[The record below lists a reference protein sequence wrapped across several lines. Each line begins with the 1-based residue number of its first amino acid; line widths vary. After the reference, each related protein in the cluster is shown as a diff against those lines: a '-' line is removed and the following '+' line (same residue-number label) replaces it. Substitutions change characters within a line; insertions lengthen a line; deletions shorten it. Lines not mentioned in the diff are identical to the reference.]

1 MPAATANDWRPPEAD
16 AWKPPEAVQ
25 ASPNAGKPPKTG
37 IAAPAEVKTP
47 DSPDWSK
54 LYEGLDGIDQRVT
67 ADQAK
72 AFSALDPITDN
83 PKEARAK
90 VINQSYLQTQLKGMD
105 ANAISANWQTVKDTY
120 AKQTLGMDEK
130 GITDT
135 ALYSAIGQHVQ
146 GNAVMNKKEWKDGTP
161 FDRMLLLMKTYPHQ
175 FGHAMQSVSSGK
187 EAFDP
192 LVKLPQQKDAP
203 NIPALGVANPAVS
216 AGVWNSVLKPVL
228 EGVESPAGIATLG
241 IGGALSGAAKAGS
254 PLAKSAL
261 VAMQG
266 LFAAY
271 MTHATISN
279 APKTM
284 KVVND
289 PNATLQEKIE
299 AVGSTV
305 TPGILAATGALGVLA
320 EVKPEIL
327 TKLKANP
334 GENAQLLQEEAA
346 KAPMEEAEHLTNA
359 AREMEKVAPKQPS
372 EAAQTWDEV
381 KKVFNPAGR
390 GEKAAETAGA
400 LREHG
405 GELAIRTDR
414 AAAALESASKTLMKM
429 TPDER
434 LEVVN
439 RIEEGRPQ
447 DSEPLNRFADAT
459 REILD
464 TKREEI
470 QALGTGKLEHF
481 IEDYFPHIWKDP
493 EAAASAFQKAQGKAP
508 LEGSKSFLKK
518 RTIPTTAEGVALGLE
533 PASENPVE
541 LVLLKAREMDK
552 YILGQKWLAE
562 MKEKDFVKFV
572 RAGSKPPEG
581 FEPINDK
588 IATVYGK
595 ASHPGAQQIEG
606 AYYAP
611 SEVATVANNYLSPG
625 LRKYASF
632 RAYLSAANSANQFQL
647 GLSAFHLGFTS
658 LDTSI
663 SKLSLAFEY
672 GAQGKPLKAAGKVA
686 QIPFAPLTNMIQGN
700 RVLKEWMKPGSQ
712 GAEYAEAVDAYRMG
726 GGRAKMD
733 SFYQTTMTKR
743 MKEMFSEGGFKGTLG
758 GLWRAP
764 LAALEQT
771 SKPIMEYVVPR
782 QKAGVA
788 MDMIRMENER
798 MSPNATIEQRRAAYD
813 KIVDSVDNRMGQ
825 MVYDN
830 LFWNKVA
837 KDMAMA
843 SVRSVGWNLG
853 TLRELGGGAM
863 DTVKY
868 TKDLLTPKEKAEF
881 THRMGY
887 TMALPMLT
895 GVLGA
900 TYQYLK
906 TGQGPDELRDY
917 FFPKTGEKDPQGRD
931 VRLTIPTYMKDI
943 YHYAHD
949 PVGTVEGKVHPAI
962 SMTIQALNNKD
973 FFGRDIRN
981 SDDPVVQQLL
991 EEAKF
996 FGENLM
1002 PIGVRQFQQSQGAG
1016 VSKGEQ
1022 AANFLGITRAP
1033 AWIGESQAEQLA
1045 GKLAGDKFKSSKSP
1059 DAKVVQD
1066 RKNVQTM
1073 LRNGNE
1079 NQKAQAKAML
1089 SEMVTS
1095 GEITQKQKQ
1104 NLLRGVDHTYLENAL
1119 SHLDAH
1125 EAMRVF
1131 KAATVEERQEIR
1143 DAVLKKIEHA
1153 HIPQEDRKAMN
1164 DELEKL
1170 LPKRDPRTTLRQ

>member
-1 MPAATANDWRPPEAD
+1 MPTATANDWRPPEAD
-16 AWKPPEAVQ
+16 TWKPPEAVL
-25 ASPNAGKPPKTG
+25 ASSTATKPAKTG
-37 IAAPAEVKTP
+37 ISTPAEVKTP
-47 DSPDWSK
+47 SSPDWPK
-54 LYEGLDGIDQRVT
+54 LYEGLDGIDQRVS

-72 AFSALDPITDN
+72 AFTSLDPITDN

-105 ANAISANWQTVKDTY
+105 ARAIADNWQTVKDTY

-130 GITDT
+130 GVSDT
-135 ALYSAIGQHVQ
+135 TLYTAIGQHIQ
-146 GNAVMNKKEWKDGTP
+146 GNAFMSKKEWAEGTA
-161 FDRMLLLMKTYPHQ
+161 FDRAMLLIKTFPHQ
-175 FGHAMQSVSSGK
+175 FGHAVKSVSSGK
-187 EAFDP
+187 ESFNP
-192 LVKLPQQKDAP
+192 TIEVKRIEDAP
-203 NIPALGVANPAVS
+203 DIPMLGFGNPMIYA
-216 AGVWNSVLKPVL
+216 AVWNSVMKPVV
-228 EGVESPAGIATLG
+228 EGVSSPASLASLG
-241 IGGALSGAAKAGS
+241 AAGELSAAAKAGS
-254 PLAKSAL
+254 SLAKSGL

-271 MTHATISN
+271 MTHSTIT
-279 APKTM
+279 AVPEAK
-284 KVVND
+284 KVIND
-289 PNATLQEKIE
+289 PNATRQEKIE
-299 AVGSTV
+299 AVGSVV
-305 TPGILAATGALGVLA
+305 TPGLMAATGALGILA
-320 EVKPEIL
+320 EIKPELL

-334 GENAQLLQEEAA
+334 AENAKLLQEEAA
-346 KAPMEEAEHLTNA
+346 KAPLDEAEHLTNA
-359 AREMEKVAPKQPS
+359 AREMEKVAPPEKS
-372 EAAQTWDEV
+372 EASQAWDEV

-429 TPDER
+429 TPEER

-447 DSEPLNRFADAT
+447 DSESMNRFADTT

-470 QALGTGKLEHF
+470 QNLGLGKLDHF

-493 EAAASAFQKAQGKAP
+493 EAAASAFQKAQAKAP
-508 LEGSKSFLKK
+508 LEGSKSFLKQ
-518 RTIPTTAEGVALGLE
+518 RTIPTTAEGMALGLE
-533 PASENPVE
+533 PISENPVE
-541 LVLLKAREMDK
+541 MVLLKAREMDK
-552 YILGQKWLAE
+552 YLLGQKWLAE

-572 RAGSKPPEG
+572 KAGSKPPEG

-595 ASHPGAQQIEG
+595 ATHPGAVQIEG
-606 AYYAP
+606 SYYAP
-611 SEVATVANNYLSPG
+611 SEIATVANNYLSPG

-663 SKLSLAFEY
+663 SKLALAFEY
-672 GAQGKPLKAAGKVA
+672 GAQGKGVKAAAKVA
-686 QIPFAPLTNMIQGN
+686 QIPTAPLTNMLQGN
-700 RVLKEWMKPGSQ
+700 RVLKEWLKPGSQ
-712 GAEYAEAVDAYRMG
+712 GEEFAQIVDAIRMA

-743 MKEMFSEGGFKGTLG
+743 MQAMFSEGGFKGTIG
-758 GLWRAP
+758 GLWRLP

-782 QKAGVA
+782 QKLGVA
-788 MDMIRMENER
+788 ADLIRAENEKI
-798 MSPNATIEQRRAAYD
+798 SPTATLEQKRAAYG
-813 KIVDSVDNRMGQ
+813 KIWDSVDNRMGQ

-853 TLRELGGGAM
+853 TLRELSGGAM
-863 DTVKY
+863 DTAKY
-868 TKDLLTPKEKAEF
+868 AKDLLTPKEKAEF

-887 TMALPMLT
+887 TLALPMLT

-906 TGQGPDELRDY
+906 TGQGPEELRDY

-991 EEAKF
+991 AEAKF
-996 FGENLM
+996 FGENLT
-1002 PIGVRQFQQSQGAG
+1002 PIGVRQFQQSRAAG
-1016 VSKGEQ
+1016 TSTGEQ
-1022 AANFLGITRAP
+1022 AANFVGITRAP
-1033 AWIGESQAEQLA
+1033 AWIGESSAEQLA
-1045 GKLAGDKFKSSKSP
+1045 GKLAGDKFKSTTTP

-1066 RKNVQTM
+1066 RKNIQTM
-1073 LRNGNE
+1073 LRNGDE
-1079 NQKAQAKAML
+1079 TQKAQAKAML

-1131 KAATVEERQEIR
+1131 KSATTEERQEIR
-1143 DAVLKKIEHA
+1143 DTIEKKIEHA
-1153 HIPQEDRKAMN
+1153 HIPLDDKKEMRAQ
-1164 DELEKL
+1164 LERL
-1170 LPKRDPRTTLRQ
+1170 LPKRDPKTTLRR

>member
-1 MPAATANDWRPPEAD
+1 MPTATANDWRPPEAD
-16 AWKPPEAVQ
+16 AWKPPEALQ
-25 ASPNAGKPPKTG
+25 AGPTPAKPVKTG
-37 IAAPAEVKTP
+37 LAAPAEVKTP
-47 DSPDWSK
+47 ATPDWPK
-54 LYEGLDGIDQRVT
+54 LYEGLEGIDQRVT
-67 ADQAK
+67 ANQSK
-72 AFSALDPITDN
+72 AFSSLDPLTDN

-105 ANAISANWQTVKDTY
+105 ANAISANWQTVKDSY
-120 AKQTLGMDEK
+120 AKQSLGMDKK
-130 GITDT
+130 GVTDT
-135 ALYSAIGQHVQ
+135 ELYSAIGQHLQ
-146 GNAVMNKKEWKDGTP
+146 GSAFMDSEEWKKGSP
-161 FDRMLLLMKTYPHQ
+161 FDRFKLLMTTFPHQ
-175 FGHAMQSVSSGK
+175 FGHAMHAVSSGK

-192 LVKLPQQKDAP
+192 LVKLPERKDAP
-203 NIPALGVANPAVS
+203 NIPFLGLGNPALA
-216 AGVWNSVLKPVL
+216 AGVWNSAVKPVL
-228 EGVESPAGIATLG
+228 EGVESPGGIATLG
-241 IGGALSGAAKAGS
+241 IGGALAGAAKAGA
-254 PLAKSAL
+254 PLAKAGL

-266 LFAAY
+266 MFAAI
-271 MTHATISN
+271 MTHATIKN
-279 APKTM
+279 APQSM
-284 KVVND
+284 KVLND

-305 TPGILAATGALGVLA
+305 TPAVMAASGALGVLA
-320 EVKPEIL
+320 EVKPDIVA
-327 TKLKANP
+327 KLKANP
-334 GENAQLLQEEAA
+334 AENAKILQEEAA
-346 KAPMEEAEHLTNA
+346 KAPMEEIEHLTNA
-359 AREMEKVAPKQPS
+359 AREMEKVAPPPPS
-372 EAAQTWDEV
+372 EAAQAWDEV
-381 KKVFNPAGR
+381 KKVFNPASR
-390 GEKAAETAGA
+390 GPKAEETAGA

-429 TPDER
+429 TPEER

-439 RIEEGRPQ
+439 RIEEGRNQ
-447 DSEPLNRFADAT
+447 DSEPMNRFADTA

-470 QALGTGKLEHF
+470 QKLGTGKLEHF

-493 EAAASAFQKAQGKAP
+493 EAAASAFQKSIAKAP

-518 RTIPTTAEGVALGLE
+518 RTIPTTAEGIALGLE

-552 YILGQKWLAE
+552 YLLGQKWLAE

-572 RAGSKPPEG
+572 KAGAKPPEG
-581 FEPINDK
+581 YEPINDK

-595 ASHPGAQQIEG
+595 PSHPGAQQIEG

-625 LRKYASF
+625 LRKYATF

-663 SKLSLAFEY
+663 SKLALAFEY
-672 GAQGKPLKAAGKVA
+672 GAQGKGLKAAAKVA
-686 QIPFAPLTNMIQGN
+686 QIPTAPITNMLQGN
-700 RVLKEWMKPGSQ
+700 RVLKEWLTPGSQ
-712 GAEYAEAVDAYRMG
+712 GEEMAQIVDAIRMA

-743 MKEMFSEGGFKGTLG
+743 MQEMFSQGGFKGTVG

-782 QKAGVA
+782 QKLGVA
-788 MDMIRMENER
+788 ADLIRAENER
-798 MSPNATIEQRRAAYD
+798 MPPNATLEQKRAAYD
-813 KIVDSVDNRMGQ
+813 KIWDSVDNRMGQ

-837 KDMAMA
+837 KDLAMA

-863 DTVKY
+863 DTAKY
-868 TKDLLTPKEKAEF
+868 AKDLLTPKEKAEF

-906 TGQGPDELRDY
+906 TGEGPQEMRDY

-991 EEAKF
+991 SEAKF

-1002 PIGVRQFQQSQGAG
+1002 PIGVRQFQQSQAAG

-1033 AWIGESQAEQLA
+1033 AWIGESSAEQLA
-1045 GKLAGDKFKSSKSP
+1045 GKLAGDKFKSSKAP

-1066 RKNVQTM
+1066 RKNIQTM
-1073 LRNGNE
+1073 LRNGDE
-1079 NQKAQAKAML
+1079 TQKAQAKAML

-1104 NLLRGVDHTYLENAL
+1104 NLVRGVDHTYLENAL

-1131 KAATVEERQEIR
+1131 KSATVEERQEIR

-1153 HIPQEDRKAMN
+1153 HIPQEDRKTMR
-1164 DELEKL
+1164 EQLEKL
-1170 LPKRDPRTTLRQ
+1170 LPERDPKTTLRQ